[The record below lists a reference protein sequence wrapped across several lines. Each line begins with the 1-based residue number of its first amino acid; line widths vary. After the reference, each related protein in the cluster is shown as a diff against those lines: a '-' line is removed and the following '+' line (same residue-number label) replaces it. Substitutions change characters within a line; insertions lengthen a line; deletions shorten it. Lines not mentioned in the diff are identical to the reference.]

1 MDLTWLDS
9 SEHHHR
15 FHAPFER
22 CKNQLGVGFGGAI
35 ATGLTLAGWFAFTQA
50 CEQAKGK
57 PCNPV
62 VAKSSQR
69 FKAPFR
75 DADLIFQAPVIQVN
89 LTPGPIRQHVVTQ
102 LIDQAGTLCA
112 EAELDF
118 VL

>member
-1 MDLTWLDS
+1 MDLTWLES
-9 SEHHHR
+9 SKHHHS

-22 CKNQLGVGFGGAI
+22 CKNQLDVGFGGAI

-50 CEQAKGK
+50 CEQATGK

-62 VAKSSQR
+62 VAQSSQR

-75 DADLIFQAPVIQVN
+75 DANLIFQAPVIQVD
-89 LTPGPIRQHVVTQ
+89 LKPGRIHQHVVTQ